1 MLCTVCSP
9 VRSGRGTCLRM
20 NPAKR
25 AVLLKIKCFKI
36 LICNTCYNFCNNS
49 ENNIKLA
56 KVNEEAKF
64 NYIILK

>member
-36 LICNTCYNFCNNS
+36 LI
-49 ENNIKLA
+49 IHA
-56 KVNEEAKF
+56 
-64 NYIILK
+64 IISVITLKITLSISK